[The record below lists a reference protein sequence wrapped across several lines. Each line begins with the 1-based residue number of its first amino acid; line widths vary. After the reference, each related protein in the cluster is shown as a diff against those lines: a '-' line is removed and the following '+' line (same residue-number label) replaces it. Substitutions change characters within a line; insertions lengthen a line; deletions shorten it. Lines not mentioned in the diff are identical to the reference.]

1 VKKGKSECL
10 DMAFCAPLMYFK
22 MNWRCRLPAWL
33 RRQTRARAAGV
44 DVRQSLITITQQV
57 LESGSIWRVNYGP
70 KDYVGRRGGDF
81 IVEVDPTSAQIK
93 RVLRGQ

>member
-1 VKKGKSECL
+1 
-10 DMAFCAPLMYFK
+10 MAVALTPDVLQDELAVSLASVVAAA
-22 MNWRCRLPAWL
+22 NA
-33 RRQTRARAAGV
+33 RARAAGV

-93 RVLRGQ
+93 RVLQGQ